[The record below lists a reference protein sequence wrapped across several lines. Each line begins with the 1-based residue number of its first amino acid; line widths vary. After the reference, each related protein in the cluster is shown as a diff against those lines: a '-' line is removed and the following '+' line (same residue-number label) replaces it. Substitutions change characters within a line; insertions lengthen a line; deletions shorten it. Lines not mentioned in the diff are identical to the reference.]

1 MTASERLACP
11 NGTCDGSG
19 VVQLPVCPPRCTLLR
34 HAEDCPTFRPGQCP
48 ACAKAELGEDL
59 AS

>member
-1 MTASERLACP
+1 MACP

-19 VVQLPVCPPRCTLLR
+19 VVSKAVCSPGCTLLR
-34 HAEDCPTFRPGQCP
+34 HAGDCGSVKRPAACE
-48 ACAKAELGEDL
+48 ACAKAALGEDL

>member
-1 MTASERLACP
+1 MACP

-19 VVQLPVCPPRCTLLR
+19 VVQIPVHTARCTLLR
-34 HAEDCPTFRPGQCP
+34 HAGDCPKPRPA
-48 ACAKAELGEDL
+48 ACEACSREALSEDL